1 MDTKQRKTM
10 FVRAMGAMVILML
23 AFSTPG
29 SAFADSGAHPFGL
42 NIRAYID
49 GYSQLV
55 IQGI

>member
-29 SAFADSGAHPFGL
+29 SVFAEGRTHPFGL
-42 NIRAYID
+42 NIRAYCD